1 MAPIPRERTLD
12 SSLALLA
19 EDCTF
24 IGTWCARFQ
33 LDNFFTRLMLQ
44 KDKKVSNPPRDQH
57 SGLGKI
63 VYSVDPEAVLK
74 ERTDA
79 TEATET
85 DDVIQEASEESFPAS
100 DPPGYA
106 RGTAAETTLPAD
118 SQAETEHPPHTEALR
133 QMTEHDYPDRK

>member
-1 MAPIPRERTLD
+1 M
-12 SSLALLA
+12 SS
-19 EDCTF
+19 T
-24 IGTWCARFQ
+24 
-33 LDNFFTRLMLQ
+33 
-44 KDKKVSNPPRDQH
+44 SRDQR

-63 VYSVDPEAVLK
+63 VYSVDPEATRA

-79 TEATET
+79 IEATET

-106 RGTAAETTLPAD
+106 QGTAAETTLPPG

-133 QMTEHDYPDRK
+133 PMTEHDQPDRGS